1 MKKKYFLL
9 ALSTLLITS
18 LVGCGNNNSQ
28 PAETESSEIT
38 ESVESTETSETEEPV
53 DTSVE
58 YVVVVDSI
66 DEKGILCYPYDNTCE
81 LWDIDDKFYINAND
95 IITLKN
101 DKTSIYDII
110 YFYDGL
116 VIKYDGTYETK
127 TEYSNIIPK
136 EGTKISVNLLEEYKI
151 LNIGSN
157 EDRDE
162 TPIDIIDKND
172 NKADLTYSGLFCKFE
187 YPAKYKDSIVIKER
201 KSGKDIYTEVF
212 YVYNENGK
220 NETMKLFS
228 VEKITLKQSTN
239 IPDNKISYT
248 NSFNLYVSENFM
260 YNISYNKQNS
270 FTDITKEFVDY
281 IYENIVLVE

>member
-9 ALSTLLITS
+9 SLSALLITS

-28 PAETESSEIT
+28 PAETESSEVS
-38 ESVESTETSETEEPV
+38 ESIESTETSETEEPV
-53 DTSVE
+53 DNSVE

-81 LWDIDDKFYINAND
+81 LWDIDDKFYINAKD
-95 IITLKN
+95 IITFKN

-116 VIKYDGTYETK
+116 VIKYDGTYEAK
-127 TEYSNIIPK
+127 SEYSNIIPK
-136 EGTKISVNLLEEYKI
+136 EGTKISVNLLEEYKT
-151 LNIGSN
+151 LNIDNN

-162 TPIDIIDKND
+162 TPIDIIDKDD
-172 NKADLTYSGLFCKFE
+172 NKADLIYSGLFCKFE
-187 YPAKYKDSIVIKER
+187 YPAKYKDIIVVKER
-201 KSGKDIYTEVF
+201 NSGKDIYTEVF
-212 YVYNENGK
+212 YVYNDNGK

-239 IPDNKISYT
+239 IPDNKISYI
-248 NSFNLYVSENFM
+248 NSFNLYVSENYM
-260 YNISYNKQNS
+260 YNISYNKQNT
-270 FTDITKEFVDY
+270 FTDITKELVDY
-281 IYENIVLVE
+281 IYKNIVLVE